1 MLNKIGIL
9 LYEMCALRLPFEA
22 KDMPALIRKIM
33 SARYT
38 QLGRKW
44 NESMRRLIRL
54 MLQKESRVSCVTHI
68 WFCYILRSKVFVEL
82 KCDVF
87 TACGVAPPKY
97 NKNFGESPGPKVSP
111 EKSWRDYAKE
121 WDAGER

>member
-1 MLNKIGIL
+1 MCWYDMMRFTLCLCKLNKIGIL

-44 NESMRRLIRL
+44 SESMRRLVRL
-54 MLQKESRVSCVTHI
+54 MLQKESRVSGVTHI
-68 WFCYILRSKVFVEL
+68 
-82 KCDVF
+82 
-87 TACGVAPPKY
+87 
-97 NKNFGESPGPKVSP
+97 
-111 EKSWRDYAKE
+111 
-121 WDAGER
+121 